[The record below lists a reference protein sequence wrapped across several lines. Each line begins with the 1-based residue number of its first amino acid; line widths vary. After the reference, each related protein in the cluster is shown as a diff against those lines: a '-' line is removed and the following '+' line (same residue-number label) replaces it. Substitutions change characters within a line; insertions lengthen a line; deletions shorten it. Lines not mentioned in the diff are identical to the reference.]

1 MKSMKNLIIGERA
14 SIREAM
20 QSLDETA
27 EKCLLVVDKNQIFL
41 GTLTDGDI
49 RRSIL
54 SGSNVSDDIFSSYNN
69 TPVTVIQNSYNKNTI
84 KNIFVSKSVTL
95 IPILDKEGKLIDYI
109 NWADVEDFKRNNN
122 SLSGVPIVIMAGGK
136 GTRMEPFTSV
146 LPKPLLPINNTPI
159 IEHIIESFTSVGC
172 ENFYLTVNYKK
183 KIMKAYFEELQ
194 PNYKVDFV
202 EESDFL
208 GTAGSLKLLDG
219 KFDKPFFVT
228 NCDIMVSAIYENI
241 YQFHEKSNYDITI
254 VASTKEYVIPYGTC
268 ELHQD
273 GSLSHINE
281 KPTYDFLINTGLYV
295 INPEILKMIPDNK
308 FYHITHLIEDAK
320 DSGLKIGVFPVSE
333 GSWIDVGQ
341 WSEYKATIEKMS
353 Q

>member
-1 MKSMKNLIIGERA
+1 MKNLIISERA

-27 EKCLLVVDKNQIFL
+27 EKCLLVSDQNQILL
-41 GTLTDGDI
+41 GTLSDGDI

-54 SGSNVSDDIFSSYNN
+54 SGSNISDVIFSCYNN
-69 TPVTVIQNSYNKNTI
+69 TPVTVVQNNYDKNMI
-84 KNIFVSKSVTL
+84 KSIFVSKNITL
-95 IPILDKEGKLIDYI
+95 IPIVDKEGRLIDYI
-109 NWADVEDFKRNNN
+109 TWADVEGFKGNKNT
-122 SLSGVPIVIMAGGK
+122 LSEVPVVVMAGGK

-172 ENFYLTVNYKK
+172 KNFYLTVNYKK

-194 PNYKVDFV
+194 PNYQVDFV

-228 NCDIMVSAIYENI
+228 NCDIMVRATYENI
-241 YQFHEKSNYDITI
+241 YQFHKEGVYDITI

-268 ELHQD
+268 ELDQD

-295 INPEILKMIPDNK
+295 INPQILRMIPDNK

-333 GSWIDVGQ
+333 GSWIDVGH